1 MTLFDGTFARGG
13 AALAVSD
20 DAWFRALLDVE
31 AALAR
36 AAARVG
42 LVPATAADAV
52 TAACAHPERLDLA
65 TVVARA
71 ADAGNPV
78 PPLVRVLQDAVGER
92 DAVAVHVGATSQDV
106 LDTALLLLA
115 RNAVAAVDADLAAAA
130 ETAAGL
136 ARTHRDD
143 VVAGRTLMQQALPT
157 TFGLKAAGWLAGL
170 DGARLRLA
178 EVVAA
183 LPVQYGGAVGTL
195 AASGGAGVALRAA
208 LAEELGLAGTAVPW
222 HTVRL
227 PMADLA
233 GALGAAAG
241 VVATV
246 AVDVVLLAQTEVAEV
261 AEVGEGPGSQQRG
274 GSSAMPHKRNPVAA
288 ISARACAR
296 RAPGLVATLL
306 SAMEQEHER
315 AAGAWHS
322 EWPTLTELLTTVG
335 SAASWLAESLR
346 GLRPDPARMAAT
358 AAAAAEGPLA
368 GALAEALSPAL
379 GKGAAHDAAAAAVR
393 EARDS
398 ERPLAEVVAARTDV
412 DVRAVLAAGAPDVGE
427 AGVQV
432 DAALAEHASL
442 TTGSGASQRGTSEER
457 TEPRSQADEDRLT
470 KGSS

>member
-1 MTLFDGTFARGG
+1 MTLLDGIFARGG
-13 AALAVSD
+13 AATAVSG
-20 DAWFRALLDVE
+20 DAWFRALLAVE

-36 AAARVG
+36 AAARTG

-52 TAACAHPERLDLA
+52 TAACAGTGRLDLA
-65 TVVARA
+65 AVVARTP
-71 ADAGNPV
+71 DAGNPV
-78 PPLVRVLQDAVGER
+78 PALVRVLQDAVGER

-115 RNAVAAVDADLAAAA
+115 RDAVAALDADLAAAA
-130 ETAAGL
+130 ATAADL

-143 VVAGRTLMQQALPT
+143 VLAGRTLMQQALPV
-157 TFGLKAAGWLAGL
+157 TFGFKAAGWLAGL

-178 EVVAA
+178 EVVAS

-195 AASGGAGVALRAA
+195 AASSGSGRALRAA
-208 LAEELGLAGTAVPW
+208 LAEELGLVSTAVPW
-222 HTVRL
+222 FTVRL
-227 PMADLA
+227 PVADLA

-246 AVDVVLLAQTEVAEV
+246 AVDVVLMAQTEISEV
-261 AEVGEGPGSQQRG
+261 AELAEGAG

-296 RAPGLVATLL
+296 RAPGLVASLL

-315 AAGAWHS
+315 AAGAWQS
-322 EWPTLTELLTTVG
+322 EWPALTDLLTTVG

-346 GLRPDPARMAAT
+346 RLRPDPARMAEI

-368 GALAEALSPAL
+368 GALAEALAPTL

-393 EARDS
+393 EAHDS
-398 ERPLAEVVAARTDV
+398 GRPLAEVVAAHTDV
-412 DVRAVLAAGAPDVGE
+412 DASAVLAAGAPDVGE
-427 AGVQV
+427 AGAQV
-432 DAALAEHASL
+432 DAALAEHALL
-442 TTGSGASQRGTSEER
+442 TTAPGASQRGTSEER
-457 TEPRSQADEDRLT
+457 TGARSQDGQHRLT
-470 KGSS
+470 EGRP